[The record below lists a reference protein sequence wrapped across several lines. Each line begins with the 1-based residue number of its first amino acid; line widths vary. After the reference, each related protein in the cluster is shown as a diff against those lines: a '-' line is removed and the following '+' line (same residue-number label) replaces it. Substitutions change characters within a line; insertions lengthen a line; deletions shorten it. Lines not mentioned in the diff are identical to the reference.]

1 MTLCTSTLGQWAIN
15 ERRYLHQYP
24 ELSGQEYQTASYI
37 RKWLQECQ
45 IELIDCEA
53 PSVVGLLRGTDGRKT
68 IALRADIDALPVT
81 EEGEKPYLS
90 KNPGVAHVCG
100 HDGHTAI
107 LLAAAKWLSE
117 NRAEVKPNVLFLF
130 QSSEEMLP
138 SGAEALVRQGV
149 MEDVDAVFGLHL
161 WQPLEKGK
169 IGISTGAMMASS
181 DDVRIVIT
189 GRGGHGSMPH
199 ETIDPIYVAGQVI
212 AAVQGIVSRR
222 VNPIEPA
229 VISICRMEA
238 GTTYNIIP
246 NQAILYGT
254 LRAQSEKTRRL
265 LAAELKQTIE
275 ALCEAWGAKGEVIVD
290 WGTPPVVNDKAM
302 SEYVAT
308 VVASHWGGEVLTH
321 VEPVMGGE
329 DFSYYLERKPGSFI
343 FVGMGGEKSSFP
355 HHHPRFDI
363 DEDVIP
369 TSTELL
375 IQLVKHFS

>member
-1 MTLCTSTLGQWAIN
+1 MTLCTSTLAQWTVN
-15 ERRYLHQYP
+15 ERRFLHQYP
-24 ELSGQEYQTASYI
+24 ELSGEEYQTAAYI
-37 RKWLQECQ
+37 RKWLQEWQ
-45 IELIDCEA
+45 IELMPCEP
-53 PSVVGLLRGTDGRKT
+53 PSVVGFLRGTDGSKT
-68 IALRADIDALPVT
+68 IALRADIDALPVN
-81 EEGEKPYLS
+81 EEGLKSYLS

-107 LLAAAKWLSE
+107 LLATAKWLSE
-117 NRAEVKPNVLFLF
+117 NRGEVRPNVLFLF

-149 MEDVDAVFGLHL
+149 MDNVDAVFGLHL

-181 DDVRIVIT
+181 DDLRIVIT
-189 GRGGHGSMPH
+189 GHGGHGSMPH
-199 ETIDPIYVAGQVI
+199 ETIDPIYVASQVI
-212 AAVQGIVSRR
+212 AAVQGVVSRR

-229 VISICRMEA
+229 VISICRMES

-254 LRAQSEKTRRL
+254 IRAQSEKTRRL
-265 LAAELKQTIE
+265 LATELKQTIE
-275 ALCEAWGAKGEVIVD
+275 ALCSAWGAIGEVIVD
-290 WGTPPVVNDKAM
+290 WGTPPVVNDKGM
-302 SEYVAT
+302 SEYVAG
-308 VVASHWGGEVLTH
+308 VVTEHFGAEVLSY

-329 DFSYYLERKPGSFI
+329 DFSYYLEKKPGSFVFI
-343 FVGMGGEKSSFP
+343 GMGGEKSSFP

-369 TSTELL
+369 TGVELF
-375 IQLVKHFS
+375 IQLVKDFD

>member
-1 MTLCTSTLGQWAIN
+1 MALCTPTLAQWAIS
-15 ERRYLHQYP
+15 ERQYLHQYP
-24 ELSGQEYQTASYI
+24 ELSGQEYQTAAYV
-37 RKWLQECQ
+37 RKYLQEWK
-45 IELIDCEA
+45 IELLPCEP
-53 PSVVGLLRGTDGRKT
+53 PSVIGILRGTDGKKT
-68 IALRADIDALPVT
+68 IALRADMDALPIV

-90 KNPGVAHVCG
+90 KIEGVAHVCG

-117 NRAEVKPNVLFLF
+117 NRADVAPNVLFLF

-138 SGAEALVRQGV
+138 SGAQAIVRQGAID
-149 MEDVDAVFGLHL
+149 DVDAVFGLHL

-169 IGISTGAMMASS
+169 IGISTGAMMASA
-181 DDVRIVIT
+181 DDLRIVIT

-199 ETIDPIYVAGQVI
+199 ETVDPIYVASQVI
-212 AAVQGIVSRR
+212 NAIQGIVARC

-238 GTTYNIIP
+238 GSTYNIIP
-246 NQAILYGT
+246 NQAVLYGT
-254 LRAQSEKTRRL
+254 LRAQSEKTRLL
-265 LAAELKQTIE
+265 LARELKQKIE
-275 ALCEAWGAKGEVIVD
+275 ALCSAWGADGEVIVD
-290 WGTPPVVNDKAM
+290 WGTPPVVNDESM
-302 SEYVAT
+302 SRFVAD
-308 VVASHWGGEVLTH
+308 VVADQFGESFLAF

-343 FVGMGGEKSSFP
+343 FIGMGGKKSSYP

-369 TSTELL
+369 TAVELL
-375 IQLVKHFS
+375 IQLVKRF

>member
-24 ELSGQEYQTASYI
+24 ELSGQEYETAAYI
-37 RKWLQECQ
+37 RKWLQEWQ
-45 IELIDCEA
+45 IELIDCEL

-81 EEGEKPYLS
+81 EEGEKVYLS

-107 LLAAAKWLSE
+107 LLAAAKWLAE
-117 NRAEVKPNVLFLF
+117 NKAEVRPNVLFLF

-149 MEDVDAVFGLHL
+149 MDEADAVFGLHL

-181 DDVRIVIT
+181 DDLRIVIT
-189 GRGGHGSMPH
+189 GQGGHGSMPH

-222 VNPIEPA
+222 INPIEPA

-275 ALCEAWGAKGEVIVD
+275 GLCEAWGAKGEVVVD

-302 SEYVAT
+302 SEYVAS
-308 VVASHWGGEVLTH
+308 VVTSHFGGEVLAY

-343 FVGMGGEKSSFP
+343 FVGMGGEKSCYP

-375 IQLVKHFS
+375 IQLVNHFS

>member
-1 MTLCTSTLGQWAIN
+1 MALCTPTLAQWAIS

-24 ELSGQEYQTASYI
+24 ELSGQEYQTAAYV
-37 RKWLQECQ
+37 RKYLQEWKM
-45 IELIDCEA
+45 ELIPCE
-53 PSVVGLLRGTDGRKT
+53 PPNVIGILRGTDGKKT
-68 IALRADIDALPVT
+68 IALRADMDALPIV
-81 EEGEKPYLS
+81 EEGEKAYLS
-90 KNPGVAHVCG
+90 KNEGVAHVCG

-117 NRAEVKPNVLFLF
+117 NRADVAPNVLFLF

-138 SGAEALVRQGV
+138 SGAQAIVRQGV
-149 MEDVDAVFGLHL
+149 IDDVDAVFGLHL

-169 IGISTGAMMASS
+169 IGISTGAMMASA
-181 DDVRIVIT
+181 DDLRIVIT

-199 ETIDPIYVAGQVI
+199 ETVDPIYVASQVI
-212 AAVQGIVSRR
+212 NAVQGIVARS

-238 GTTYNIIP
+238 GSTYNVIP
-246 NQAILYGT
+246 NQAVLYGT
-254 LRAQSEKTRRL
+254 LRAQSEKTRQL
-265 LAAELKQTIE
+265 LARELKQKIE
-275 ALCEAWGAKGEVIVD
+275 ALCLAWGADGEVIVD
-290 WGTPPVVNDKAM
+290 WGTPPVVNDEQM
-302 SEYVAT
+302 SRFVAD
-308 VVASHWGGEVLTH
+308 VVADQFGESSLAY

-343 FVGMGGEKSSFP
+343 FIGMGGEKSSYP

-369 TSTELL
+369 TAVELL
-375 IQLVKHFS
+375 IQLVKRF

>member
-1 MTLCTSTLGQWAIN
+1 MALCTPILAQWAIS

-24 ELSGQEYQTASYI
+24 ELSGQEYQTAAYV
-37 RKWLQECQ
+37 RKYLQEWKM
-45 IELIDCEA
+45 ELIPCE
-53 PSVVGLLRGTDGRKT
+53 PPNVVGMLRGTDGKKT
-68 IALRADIDALPVT
+68 IALRADMDALPVV

-90 KNPGVAHVCG
+90 KNEGVAHVCG

-117 NRAEVKPNVLFLF
+117 NRADVAPNVLFLF

-138 SGAEALVRQGV
+138 SGAQAIVRQGAID
-149 MEDVDAVFGLHL
+149 DVDAVFGLHL
-161 WQPLEKGK
+161 WQPLERGK
-169 IGISTGAMMASS
+169 IGISMGAMMASA
-181 DDVRIVIT
+181 DDLRIVIT

-199 ETIDPIYVAGQVI
+199 ETVDPIYVASQVI
-212 AAVQGIVSRR
+212 NAIQGIVARC

-238 GTTYNIIP
+238 GSTYNIIP
-246 NQAILYGT
+246 NQAVLYGT
-254 LRAQSEKTRRL
+254 LRAQSEKTRQL
-265 LAAELKQTIE
+265 LARELKQTIE
-275 ALCEAWGAKGEVIVD
+275 TLCSAWGADAEVMVD
-290 WGTPPVVNDKAM
+290 WGTPPVVNDERM
-302 SEYVAT
+302 SRFVAD
-308 VVASHWGGEVLTH
+308 VVTDQFGESCLAI

-343 FVGMGGEKSSFP
+343 FVGMRGEKSCYP

-369 TSTELL
+369 TAVELL
-375 IQLVKHFS
+375 IQLVKRF

>member
-1 MTLCTSTLGQWAIN
+1 MALCTPTLAQWAIS

-24 ELSGQEYQTASYI
+24 ELSGQEYQTAAYI
-37 RKWLQECQ
+37 RKYLQEWK
-45 IELIDCEA
+45 IELLPCEP
-53 PSVVGLLRGTDGRKT
+53 PSVVGILRGTDGKKT
-68 IALRADIDALPVT
+68 IALRADMDALPIV

-90 KNPGVAHVCG
+90 KNEGVAHVCG

-117 NRAEVKPNVLFLF
+117 NRADVAPNVFFLF

-138 SGAEALVRQGV
+138 SGAQAIVRQGAID
-149 MEDVDAVFGLHL
+149 DVDAVFGLHL

-169 IGISTGAMMASS
+169 IGINTGAMMASA
-181 DDVRIVIT
+181 DDLRIVIT

-199 ETIDPIYVAGQVI
+199 ETVDPIYVASQVI
-212 AAVQGIVSRR
+212 NAIQGIVARC

-238 GTTYNIIP
+238 GSTYNIIP
-246 NQAILYGT
+246 NQAVLYGT
-254 LRAQSEKTRRL
+254 LRAQSEKTRQL
-265 LAAELKQTIE
+265 LARELKQKIE
-275 ALCEAWGAKGEVIVD
+275 ALCSAWGADGEVIVD
-290 WGTPPVVNDKAM
+290 WGTPPVVNDESM
-302 SEYVAT
+302 SRFVAD
-308 VVASHWGGEVLTH
+308 VVADQFGESYLTY

-343 FVGMGGEKSSFP
+343 FIGMRGEKSRYP

-369 TSTELL
+369 TAVELL
-375 IQLVKHFS
+375 IQLVKRF